1 MNQKII
7 LFAAALNQLQ
17 QGTGLT
23 VVSRGGAYGS
33 SRLVIVDI
41 AGNEH
46 DYQEALEAGK
56 GFNYVPTNE
65 SES

>member
-23 VVSRGGAYGS
+23 VLSKGGAYGS
-33 SRLVIVDI
+33 SRLVIVDM

-46 DYQEALEAGK
+46 DYQEALEQGK

-65 SES
+65 S